1 MTDLERARAVY
12 DAAYDEYMRLCH
24 DANALTAG
32 LAPALFPALFRSI
45 EDLHEA
51 TLDLRAEED
60 LEAEVTE

>member
-12 DAAYDEYMRLCH
+12 DAAYDEYMRLRH
-24 DANALTAG
+24 DANALGRFMDTIM
-32 LAPALFPALFRSI
+32 APALARSI